1 MDGTVEALGRLSES
15 RLLDEITESV
25 RKRSRPNIFR
35 VFPRAL
41 RVESLHSDVLRW
53 LLDPQGWHEFGDR
66 CGTPLLRQFLK
77 RSHPPKEKEDD
88 GLTSDAEIAID
99 AADAEIP
106 VGGGTID
113 IVLRGRWGGRPF
125 VLGIE
130 NKIDATEGRRGEG
143 EDKIGQ
149 LQLYADALYRLYPDF
164 IVLVALLTPEG
175 RRPRPEPT
183 SARWASLTY
192 EDVAVAIATALHAHA
207 GSDISEA
214 ASTGRVVAADY
225 MSIIRSHVMGR
236 DDEITKQCW
245 ALFEGHREA
254 WRAIRARLPSE
265 RDEAHKLLGDVCCSQ
280 FASRF
285 HDKWIAAVR
294 HDKYATL
301 SRPSWTTAF
310 GGWNGAPLVTFSEG
324 ETPPVIAALH
334 FRLALEVGDDDKGQ
348 APPTL
353 AVRIKCDTRSLRK
366 ASEARQES
374 LVAALRE
381 LFGEVKGMSG
391 GQFTIGLGQR
401 KLKRAGPVPE
411 VNNRVAGLA
420 AEAVFEWFSD
430 EVSKTVTIIDRAAGA
445 AQM

>member
-1 MDGTVEALGRLSES
+1 VSQADDPRTPRVVQDRSEEVTMDATVEALRLLSQS

-53 LLDPQGWHEFGDR
+53 LLDPHGWHELGDC

-88 GLTSDAEIAID
+88 GPTSDAEIAID

-113 IVLRGRWGGRPF
+113 IVR
-125 VLGIE
+125 
-130 NKIDATEGRRGEG
+130 
-143 EDKIGQ
+143 
-149 LQLYADALYRLYPDF
+149 
-164 IVLVALLTPEG
+164 
-175 RRPRPEPT
+175 
-183 SARWASLTY
+183 
-192 EDVAVAIATALHAHA
+192 
-207 GSDISEA
+207 
-214 ASTGRVVAADY
+214 
-225 MSIIRSHVMGR
+225 SIIRSHVMGR

-245 ALFEGHREA
+245 ALFDGHREA

-280 FASRF
+280 FARRF
-285 HDKWIAAVR
+285 GGEWMAAAR

-301 SRPSWTTAF
+301 SRPSWRTAF
-310 GGWNGAPLVTFSEG
+310 GDWKGAPLVTFSEA
-324 ETPPVIAALH
+324 ETPQAIAALH

-366 ASEARQES
+366 TSEARQES
-374 LVAALRE
+374 LVAELRE
-381 LFGEVKGMSG
+381 VFGEVKASSPLVLVSG
-391 GQFTIGLGQR
+391 
-401 KLKRAGPVPE
+401 
-411 VNNRVAGLA
+411 
-420 AEAVFEWFSD
+420 S
-430 EVSKTVTIIDRAAGA
+430 
-445 AQM
+445 